1 MGHGCCRFS
10 FMLENNWW
18 RNESGTNGLSDY
30 IGNKP
35 QVLSSGGTS
44 TQIDAITALTKQVEA
59 LKYHIAS
66 MRETY
71 DQNQEAPI
79 QLMQMGQL
87 EEAFQERPL
96 GVLPSDTETYPREER
111 KAVTTMSGLTLDGS
125 FIPHSNF
132 LVYQEEEL
140 EPKTITEV
148 MEIASSQSKPLVPPP
163 ETPPLSTPKLKEN
176 LEPNPHQPP
185 IPCPS
190 RLQNDK
196 FQSLDN
202 PTRRADHFVYRIDI
216 VDSLC
221 DKFPIKNNSLSGNPT
236 PSSDSVI
243 MRHFALISKRRV
255 MEVPLLIL
263 IILLQNTNHSVFDID
278 HIEEKSSGSTTTHSD
293 LSLLE
298 YESFHFDLWIDLFTP
313 SDRSDS
319 HHEEFADELAHIIS
333 PLEYEH
339 FYFDL
344 EIVPRDFTIV
354 LKENISETST
364 KDFTIHELND
374 FPPLLSDC
382 DSIFS
387 KEFSEIDL
395 LVSLTFR
402 NKDEVFDPRIFIIKS
417 PI

>member
-1 MGHGCCRFS
+1 MP
-10 FMLENNWW
+10 L
-18 RNESGTNGLSDY
+18 TPYPPL
-30 IGNKP
+30 
-35 QVLSSGGTS
+35 
-44 TQIDAITALTKQVEA
+44 TALTKQFEA

-79 QLMQMGQL
+79 QLMQM
-87 EEAFQERPL
+87 
-96 GVLPSDTETYPREER
+96 
-111 KAVTTMSGLTLDGS
+111 
-125 FIPHSNF
+125 
-132 LVYQEEEL
+132 EEEL
-140 EPKTITEV
+140 EPKTITKV

-163 ETPPLSTPKLKEN
+163 ETPPL
-176 LEPNPHQPP
+176 
-185 IPCPS
+185 
-190 RLQNDK
+190 
-196 FQSLDN
+196 
-202 PTRRADHFVYRIDI
+202 IDI

-236 PSSDSVI
+236 PSSDSVVESLSPSPTPCGDNYETFCFDI
-243 MRHFALISKRRV
+243 EEKSNGSTTSHS
-255 MEVPLLIL
+255 
-263 IILLQNTNHSVFDID
+263 NHSLPEYESFCFDVD

-298 YESFHFDLWIDLFTP
+298 YESFHFDLSIDLFPP

-333 PLEYEH
+333 PPEYER

-344 EIVPRDFTIV
+344 EIVLRDFTIV
-354 LKENISETST
+354 LKENIFETST

-387 KEFSEIDL
+387 KEFSEIDI
-395 LVSLTFR
+395 LVSLPFG

>member
-1 MGHGCCRFS
+1 MP
-10 FMLENNWW
+10 L
-18 RNESGTNGLSDY
+18 TPYPPL
-30 IGNKP
+30 
-35 QVLSSGGTS
+35 
-44 TQIDAITALTKQVEA
+44 TALTKQFEA

-79 QLMQMGQL
+79 QLMQM
-87 EEAFQERPL
+87 
-96 GVLPSDTETYPREER
+96 
-111 KAVTTMSGLTLDGS
+111 
-125 FIPHSNF
+125 
-132 LVYQEEEL
+132 EEEL
-140 EPKTITEV
+140 EPKTITKV

-163 ETPPLSTPKLKEN
+163 ETPPL
-176 LEPNPHQPP
+176 
-185 IPCPS
+185 
-190 RLQNDK
+190 
-196 FQSLDN
+196 
-202 PTRRADHFVYRIDI
+202 IDI

-221 DKFPIKNNSLSGNPT
+221 DKFPIENNSLSGNPT
-236 PSSDSVI
+236 PSFDSVVES
-243 MRHFALISKRRV
+243 LS
-255 MEVPLLIL
+255 PLP
-263 IILLQNTNHSVFDID
+263 TSFGDKKSSGTTTSHSNHSLPEYELFCFDVD
-278 HIEEKSSGSTTTHSD
+278 HIEEKSSSSTTTHFD

-298 YESFHFDLWIDLFTP
+298 YESFHFDLSIDPFP
-313 SDRSDS
+313 PVGRRYFY
-319 HHEEFADELAHIIS
+319 HEEFADELAHIIS
-333 PLEYEH
+333 LPEYDH

-344 EIVPRDFTIV
+344 EIVLRDFTIV